1 MVSGEINKNILI
13 LGGSNGI
20 GGEVTKLFLEKD
32 VNIII
37 LDIDKNGFDK
47 KFNNNNKVKFI
58 NFDLADISKHKKV
71 IIQIKKKFKTI
82 HAIINFSR
90 SGNRKSLESENIKNW
105 DLTLNVNLRGTFF
118 FLREIA
124 NIMKR
129 QSFGNIVN
137 ISSVA
142 GKFTTRESVPY
153 HISKNGITILSK
165 LFAKNYGKYGVK
177 INSISPS
184 FILQKRY
191 QDKFNNK
198 KNSKVKKI
206 LKFVNNVKN
215 IGKSKDVF
223 ELINFLI
230 SSKSNFING
239 EDIMLDGGSN
249 SINPDPVATLLD
261 YEKL

>member
-1 MVSGEINKNILI
+1 MVSGKINKNILI

-20 GGEVTKLFLEKD
+20 GSEVANLFLEKKM
-32 VNIII
+32 NILI
-37 LDIDKNGFDK
+37 LDIDAEAFKK
-47 KFNNNNKVKFI
+47 KFNNKKQI
-58 NFDLADISKHKKV
+58 NFLKFDISNISKHKSV
-71 IIQIKKKFKTI
+71 ITKIRSKYKSVD
-82 HAIINFSR
+82 AIINFSR
-90 SGNRKSLESENIKNW
+90 SGIRKSLENENIKNW
-105 DLTLNVNLRGTFF
+105 DNTFNVNLRGTFF
-118 FLREIA
+118 FLRDIA
-124 NIMKR
+124 NIMKKQR
-129 QSFGNIVN
+129 RGSIIN

-153 HISKNGITILSK
+153 HLSKIGLTVLSK
-165 LFAKNYGKYGVK
+165 LLAKNYGKFGVR

-184 FILQKRY
+184 FILQERY
-191 QDKFNNK
+191 KEVFNNK
-198 KNSKVKKI
+198 KNSKFKKI
-206 LKFVNNVKN
+206 LKFLNNVKD

-230 SSKSNFING
+230 SSKSSFING